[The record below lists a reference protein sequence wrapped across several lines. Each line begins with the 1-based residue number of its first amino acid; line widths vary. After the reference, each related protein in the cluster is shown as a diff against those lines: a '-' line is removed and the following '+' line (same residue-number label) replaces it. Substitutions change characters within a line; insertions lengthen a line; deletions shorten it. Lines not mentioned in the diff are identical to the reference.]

1 MSLNVE
7 LLSQSFA
14 RIKPSTTEFASSFY
28 ANLFADYPQVQPL
41 FVNTNM
47 AEQEKKLLSAIE
59 LVIENLRQ
67 PDVLTNPLRGLGA
80 GHVKY
85 GVLPEHYPMVGETLL
100 KTFSSYLKA
109 DWTLEV
115 EQAWTS
121 AYTAIAS
128 LMLEGAEYPQEILNL

>member
-1 MSLNVE
+1 MSLNVPV
-7 LLSQSFA
+7 LSQSFECV
-14 RIKPSTTEFASSFY
+14 KPNAIEFSACFY
-28 ANLFADYPQVQPL
+28 TNLFADYPQLQSL

-47 AEQEKKLLSAIE
+47 AEQEQKLFSAIV

-67 PDVLTNPLRGLGA
+67 PDLLTNPLRGLGA
-80 GHVKY
+80 QHVKY
-85 GVLPEHYPMVGETLL
+85 GVLVEHYPMVGKTLL

-115 EQAWTS
+115 EQAWTD
-121 AYTAIAS
+121 AYGAIAS

>member
-1 MSLNVE
+1 MSLNVAV
-7 LLSQSFA
+7 LSQSFEC
-14 RIKPSTTEFASSFY
+14 IKPEAREFAACFY
-28 ANLFADYPQVQPL
+28 TNLFADYPQVQPL

-47 AEQEKKLLSAIE
+47 AEQEKKLWTAIV

-67 PDVLTNPLRGLGA
+67 PDLLTNPLRGLGA

-85 GVLPEHYPMVGETLL
+85 GVLPEHYPIVGKTLL

-115 EQAWTS
+115 EQAWTD
-121 AYTAIAS
+121 AYGAIAS
-128 LMLEGAEYPQEILNL
+128 LMLEGAEYPQSILKL